1 MDRFNARLSTQ
12 GELRA
17 STMTLGGG
25 QQLIPGPK
33 GDDGRSAYE
42 VAVDNGFIG
51 TEQEWL
57 ASLKGDT
64 GLQGPKGDTGAQ
76 GPAGAAGE
84 TGPQGPQGVQGEQG
98 IQGAQGPR
106 GLRGDPFTIAK
117 TYATIAAMIADY
129 DNMEINDFVMISG
142 ITTDPDNAKLFV
154 KSEIEDPTYRWNFV
168 TDFSGAQGIQGPQG
182 IQGEQGPKGDQGI
195 QGVQGPAGETGPAGP
210 QGATGNGISSIVLN
224 SDYTLTINY
233 TNGGSVTTDPIRG
246 AQGPQG
252 IQGETGATGATG
264 ATGETGPQGPQ
275 GETGATG
282 ATGAQGPQG
291 KSAYQVAVD
300 NGYVGTEAQWLASL
314 VGPQGPAGA
323 SSWGQISGTL
333 SDQTDLK
340 NALDAKANSS
350 SLATVA
356 TSGSYADL
364 TNKPTNV
371 SSFTNDAGYLT
382 QHQDIS
388 GKVNT
393 SDIVN
398 DVVHTDTNKPL
409 SANMGKALQDEIDN
423 LKARGRFLALW
434 NAATG
439 LPATNPTTS
448 PYTYKSGDY
457 YIVGTVDSTTNYKPT
472 GSSYTN
478 NVASSTVETAAIAID
493 DVYYYDGTNW
503 KLQINTQKTVTFASI
518 AGQPSDNSNLST
530 ALGAKEDGANKV
542 TSLSSSSTDTQ
553 YPSAKCVYDIIG
565 DVESILTVLT
575 TGNGV

>member
-1 MDRFNARLSTQ
+1 MDKINATLNTRGVLH
-12 GELRA
+12 A
-17 STMTLGGG
+17 STMVATGGG
-25 QQLIPGPK
+25 ERLIPGPK
-33 GDDGRSAYE
+33 GDPGESAYQT
-42 VAVDNGFIG
+42 AVDHGFIG
-51 TEQEWL
+51 TEEEWL
-57 ASLKGDT
+57 ASLRGPRGYDGGQGPQGETGPKGDP
-64 GLQGPKGDTGAQ
+64 GIQGPQGPKGEQGENGQDGAVGPQGPTGA
-76 GPAGAAGE
+76 
-84 TGPQGPQGVQGEQG
+84 TGPQGEQG
-98 IQGAQGPR
+98 PK
-106 GLRGDPFTIAK
+106 GDPFTIAK
-117 TYATIAAMIADY
+117 TYASIPAMVADY
-129 DNMEINDFVMISG
+129 ENMNLNDFVMISG
-142 ITTDPDNAKLFV
+142 SVEDPDNAKLFV
-154 KSEIEDPTYRWNFV
+154 KGTIQDPTYKWNYV
-168 TDFSGAQGIQGPQG
+168 TDFSGATGIQGPQG
-182 IQGEQGPKGDQGI
+182 PQGLQGPQGEQGIQGIQGPKGDT
-195 QGVQGPAGETGPAGP
+195 GVKG
-210 QGATGNGISSIVLN
+210 
-224 SDYTLTINY
+224 D
-233 TNGGSVTTDPIRG
+233 
-246 AQGPQG
+246 
-252 IQGETGATGATG
+252 TGA
-264 ATGETGPQGPQ
+264 TGPQGPQ
-275 GETGATG
+275 GETGETG
-282 ATGAQGPQG
+282 AQG

-323 SSWGQISGTL
+323 SAWGQIGGTL

-393 SDIVN
+393 TDIVN
-398 DVVHTDTNKPL
+398 DVIHTDTNKPL
-409 SANMGKALQDEIDN
+409 SANMGKALQDEIDS

-439 LPATNPTTS
+439 LPTTNPTIS

-457 YIVGTVDSTTNYKPT
+457 YIVGAVDSTTNYRPT

-478 NVASSTVETAAIAID
+478 NVASSVVETAAVAVD

-518 AGQPSDNSNLST
+518 AGQPTDNSNLST
-530 ALGAKEDGANKV
+530 ALGAKEDSVNKV
-542 TSLSSSSTDTQ
+542 TSLSSNSTDTQ
-553 YPSAKCVYDIIG
+553 YPSAKCVYDMIG
-565 DVESILTVLT
+565 NVESVLTTLT